1 MPDHNIEVIDLGLT
15 VPQAIDAR
23 AGDRAVSP
31 ARTHCPPAWNSID
44 AAREWF
50 TGEAFD
56 AGNGRQDATTTAT
69 RCELNAFSS
78 DELAEFIEDGLA
90 RHGVTAKL
98 VPPPDVLAE
107 HVRTVR
113 DEALTE
119 MVWAEIAD
127 MVDIDAVVRRS
138 DRRPSGPG
146 RGGRGAHPRHL
157 HRRPDP
163 VMAVVGATARERAH
177 RGRGRPHRRC
187 SAHNSQSN
195 WPRRRTT
202 RSSTFTGW
210 PRSSTTSTTTVT
222 LFVEVPSASHSVA
235 AHADTAGLDAQG

>member
-15 VPQAIDAR
+15 VPQAIEEGLETEEFTRKEGLPADLDSTTTRANGSPASR
-23 AGDRAVSP
+23 SDAGDGK
-31 ARTHCPPAWNSID
+31 THYDC
-44 AAREWF
+44 
-50 TGEAFD
+50 
-56 AGNGRQDATTTAT
+56 T

-78 DELAEFIEDGLA
+78 DELAEFIEAGLA

-107 HVRTVR
+107 HVQTVR

-127 MVDIDAVVRRS
+127 MIDIDAMVRRS

-146 RGGRGAHPRHL
+146 RRRRGAHPRHV

-163 VMAVVGATARERAH
+163 VMAVIGATARERATSTPPLASPT
-177 RGRGRPHRRC
+177 R
-187 SAHNSQSN
+187 SARNSQSN

-222 LFVEVPSASHSVA
+222 LSVEVPSTSHW
-235 AHADTAGLDAQG
+235 